1 MLANSREELV
11 EAFDA
16 LDAELDRLDEVSF
29 EVLTSPERLAML
41 ERLEGLVR
49 RLPAVGHALINQLDA
64 QASEEELGGTLCC
77 ALANRLRIT
86 KPEAARRIADAADLG
101 PRRALT
107 GEPLAPQLT
116 ATATAQPPTTDSP
129 KKAGSPAKT
138 PTATPN
144 GSHHPTSTTAN
155 PAPTPFITPRS
166 CSTTTTTNPIDAS
179 PAVKA
184 DAPVAGFG
192 PGGSGSTGNCWP
204 PPPPTTRC
212 AGSPPAPARAHRPRR
227 SAARPR

>member
-107 GEPLAPQLT
+107 GEPLAPQFRPDPGLRPR
-116 ATATAQPPTTDSP
+116 QPTRRKRLDHPQKHPRPHRMAPTTP
-129 KKAGSPAKT
+129 PR
-138 PTATPN
+138 PR
-144 GSHHPTSTTAN
+144 
-155 PAPTPFITPRS
+155 PTPHQHLSSPRE
-166 CSTTTTTNPIDAS
+166 A
-179 PAVKA
+179 A
-184 DAPVAGFG
+184 
-192 PGGSGSTGNCWP
+192 
-204 PPPPTTRC
+204 
-212 AGSPPAPARAHRPRR
+212 PRR
-227 SAARPR
+227 RRRTRLTQAQQLKLTRP